1 MKTFIYQLK
10 LDPRL
15 YEESAWTDVDNKA
28 VELQF
33 LRLKEDFEKGK
44 IIHVGRTEDPTYDGF
59 GIVIF
64 YAENLEEAH
73 HYMLEDPAVN
83 GGQMTAKV
91 FSYKQAFHQ

>member
-15 YEESAWTDVDNKA
+15 YDNHAWTDEGKKA
-28 VELQF
+28 VECHYI
-33 LRLKEDFEKGK
+33 RLKEDFEKGI

-59 GIVIF
+59 GIVVFNALSI
-64 YAENLEEAH
+64 EEAKA
-73 HYMLEDPAVN
+73 YMLDDPAVK

-91 FSYKQAFHQ
+91 FPYKQAFHQ